1 MNKIYVLNF
10 NDSGIYCAYAN
21 KDAAKKVLWESYCD
35 EILTKINERD
45 RETYYAED
53 LKTFE
58 VDDYIIDY
66 GWVEEVTFVN
76 E

>member
-1 MNKIYVLNF
+1 MNKVYVLNF
-10 NDSGIYCAYAN
+10 NDSGNHCAYAT
-21 KDAAKKVLWESYCD
+21 KEAAKKVLWECYCD
-35 EILTKINERD
+35 ELLPTFSEAN
-45 RETYYAED
+45 REAYYDED

-58 VDDYIIDY
+58 EDDYIIDY

>member
-10 NDSGIYCAYAN
+10 NDNGIYCAYAS
-21 KDAAKKVLWESYCD
+21 KDAAKKVLWECYCD
-35 EILTKINERD
+35 EILPNINETD

-58 VDDYIIDY
+58 ESDYIIDY

>member
-10 NDSGIYCAYAN
+10 NDNDIYCAYAT
-21 KDAAKKVLWESYCD
+21 KEAAKKVLWENYCD
-35 EILTKINERD
+35 EILPNISEAN
-45 RETYYAED
+45 REAYLKED
-53 LKTFE
+53 TVTFE
-58 VDDYIIDY
+58 EDDYIIDY

>member
-1 MNKIYVLNF
+1 MNKVYVLNF
-10 NDSGIYCAYAN
+10 NDNGCYCAYAT
-21 KDAAKKVLWESYCD
+21 KEAAKKVLWESYCD
-35 EILTKINERD
+35 EILPNINETD

-53 LKTFE
+53 QKTFE
-58 VDDYIIDY
+58 EDDYIIDY

>member
-10 NDSGIYCAYAN
+10 NDNGCYCAYAT

-35 EILTKINERD
+35 ELLPTFSELN
-45 RETYYAED
+45 REAYYDED
-53 LKTFE
+53 LKTLE
-58 VDDYIIDY
+58 EDGYIIDY